1 MNSAKV
7 REYGFS
13 VMAKSINQANI
24 GGGTL
29 AKYMIPVPPLPDQK
43 KIVAEVV
50 KYEAEIAKAKAVM
63 DFAPARKQTILR
75 KYGVIA

>member
-1 MNSAKV
+1 MPSLD
-7 REYGFS
+7 E
-13 VMAKSINQANI
+13 
-24 GGGTL
+24 
-29 AKYMIPVPPLPDQK
+29 QK

-63 DFAPARKQTILR
+63 DSASIRKQAILR